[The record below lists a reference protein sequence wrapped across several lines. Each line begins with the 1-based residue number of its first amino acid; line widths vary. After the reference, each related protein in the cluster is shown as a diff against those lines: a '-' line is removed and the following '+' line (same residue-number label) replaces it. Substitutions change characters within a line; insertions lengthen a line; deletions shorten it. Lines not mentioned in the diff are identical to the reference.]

1 MASAQKL
8 KYTEAQLAQ
17 VAVAHLQEMG
27 YDTYEEVHLGP
38 GPRPD
43 IVGLQG
49 ARIAIVEVKC
59 SMSLTLLNQM
69 MHWRGQVH
77 YVYGAI
83 GAGRIGLAADRLCR
97 QEGLGLWEIESNL
110 WGLNVEADIAQASIT
125 SALEARLYRHKTAL
139 WTLRRFRE
147 SCNDHNRSGSA
158 WAAAGSKTG
167 GFWTPFAQTRRELHR
182 LVKKEPGKKMEEY
195 LEEMDHHYASA
206 NSGKASLFDLIRRG
220 IINELELHRE
230 GRSLRVFL
238 TSGIVHETKG
248 ETQ

>member
-1 MASAQKL
+1 VARAPKI
-8 KYTEAQLAQ
+8 KYTEEQLAQ

-27 YDTYEEVHLGP
+27 YETYEEVHLGP

-49 ARIAIVEVKC
+49 SRIAVVEVKR

-97 QEGLGLWEIESNL
+97 QEGLGLWQIEAPNL
-110 WGLNVEADIAQASIT
+110 WGTMKAEIEKANIS
-125 SALEARLYRHKTAL
+125 SALDARLYRHKTAL
-139 WTLRRFRE
+139 WTLDLIRE
-147 SCNDHNRSGSA
+147 ACNDHNRSGSA
-158 WAAAGSKTG
+158 WASAGTAAGG
-167 GFWTPFAQTRRELHR
+167 YWTPFAQTRRELHYR
-182 LVKKEPGKKMEEY
+182 VKKEPGKKMEEY
-195 LEEMDHHYASA
+195 LNEMDHHYATA

-220 IINELELHRE
+220 VIDELELRRE
-230 GRSLRVFL
+230 GRSLHVYPID
-238 TSGIVHETKG
+238 GIVDETKG
-248 ETQ
+248 DS